1 MYIPPTVSS
10 ASSPAPQGHQAISAA
25 AREARATASGNNAAA
40 PANQAQALQQVQAHL
55 QAQAPVQAPP
65 DSEKLE
71 TAIQSVREFVKP
83 TNSNIEFSVDDD
95 SGQLVV
101 KIIDRSTKE
110 VIRQMPSE
118 EMMAIAKTL
127 DSIKGLFVTQTA

>member
-1 MYIPPTVSS
+1 
-10 ASSPAPQGHQAISAA
+10 
-25 AREARATASGNNAAA
+25 
-40 PANQAQALQQVQAHL
+40 L

-83 TNSNIEFSVDDD
+83 TNSNIEFSVDGD

>member
-1 MYIPPTVSS
+1 MNIPPTV
-10 ASSPAPQGHQAISAA
+10 SSPAPQGHQAISSA
-25 AREARATASGNNAAA
+25 AREARATASGGNTAT
-40 PANQAQALQQVQAHL
+40 PASAAQALQQVQAHL

-71 TAIQSVREFVKP
+71 SAIQSVREFVKP
-83 TNSNIEFSVDDD
+83 TNSNLEFSVDGDT
-95 SGQLVV
+95 GQLVV